1 MISGEGAEMQ
11 SLERGTRKRRTLE
24 QYEQEMLTA
33 KQAQALLRV
42 LSYVNESEHLQG
54 MEKVAYRQA
63 VKKIGKAWSNRQ

>member
-1 MISGEGAEMQ
+1 MQNLARGEV
-11 SLERGTRKRRTLE
+11 KRRRLE
-24 QYEQEMLTA
+24 QYEEEMLTA